1 MCCADDPVFK
11 DHGGEPLDLVLE
23 RNKGQP
29 LDVARFLRFAIGL
42 TKAIGQVQPRTCIG
56 IGTMNG
62 SIPT

>member
-29 LDVARFLRFAIGL
+29 LDVARFLRIAIGL
-42 TKAIGQVQPRTCIG
+42 TKAVGWFNRGLALGLEQ
-56 IGTMNG
+56 
-62 SIPT
+62 